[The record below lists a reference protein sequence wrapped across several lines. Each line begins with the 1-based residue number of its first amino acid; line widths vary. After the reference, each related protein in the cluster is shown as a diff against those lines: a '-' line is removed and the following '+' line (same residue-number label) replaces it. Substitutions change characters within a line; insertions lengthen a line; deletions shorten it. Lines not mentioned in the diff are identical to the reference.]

1 MNLIS
6 SKTFSA
12 LGRTVNSIKTK
23 QTTWSDGALCN
34 CDKNSSGNAS
44 FISKNGSNL
53 KSASSFSSQNTI
65 TNTCC
70 TNISPCSINENKT
83 KKKLLIIDIED
94 FESFDTIILEPKAQL
109 LLSHFSLVFK
119 DFYFKNKVFEKIK
132 RQYAIRTGASLK
144 NKQLSYPSKL
154 KNYSNGLDPPQFL
167 TQDFNFF
174 EHKYFEIS
182 HSYCSEIKKHYPVKK
197 IKLFKK
203 PLPQMKIISH
213 LDCELLGSDI
223 SLFGHMNFTK
233 FLFFFENA
241 TQYSFVELPYKEKMK
256 YILHDFSME
265 NSHKEKRILFYP
277 NEIKE
282 IIIRRYLLLW
292 QGVEILMNNGK
303 SYFFNF
309 FHSNHLQTFFSKIEK
324 YFKITVITNLRENF
338 AEQGF
343 QKKWNNNTISS
354 YEFLLA
360 INKFASRSFIEPT
373 QYPVFPW
380 VLLEYKQM
388 NSNNNTLHYRD
399 FKYPVACQTEDKR
412 EECIQ
417 RYKYNIDNEFK
428 SHLGTHYSTSSFI
441 YYYLMRCNPYTHSLI
456 KLQGDN
462 FENTNRMFFSVD
474 ETLGILDSS
483 PDCRELIPEFFSK
496 IDFMINL
503 NCNAFGKRRNGE
515 LVDDLLF
522 DNRSSLSVYIDFIMR
537 HRNLLDSSIVKTKL
551 PHWINFIFGQNQL
564 SGGEKA
570 CNIFQKETYEEKVNL
585 EANIIELEKEKQ
597 DEAMIVKG
605 TQDLITTI
613 TSFGM
618 TPYKLLEKALVYE
631 GNEAVD
637 AIDDFPELL
646 ELKDNE
652 KKLLQKECCYFSF
665 DNKYFYILNK
675 KKSTVE
681 IEILPT
687 KDMKVGKG
695 KKIKDDHFQ
704 IYSLNGVKLFRKI
717 KGEPLSSDGVI
728 SYYLYKPKYTFTTIC
743 NSSFLVSVRY
753 KDNSISIQKIEQ
765 KTKEKP
771 ERILYDDF
779 ISAVTSNNDNLFFT
793 GSLSGRLTEWQ
804 YDPIKRKCHVNKS
817 IMAHKNKI
825 NAIELYTKYNIIATA
840 GDDNYIYIRKVYNF
854 ELLVPIKINKKYIIT
869 YMKFS
874 HFDFLYVMCY
884 NKKKNM
890 TRIFGYTLSGLRFA
904 KSQYGHYNN
913 FCFTKSGNLIV
924 GNCNDEKEQLKIM
937 RGSNLEIIKEKEL
950 IKDKNSKALG
960 WFDFCMNDYVFFL
973 GYKNK
978 DFYIIEIFKE
988 EDLESFK

>member
-1 MNLIS
+1 
-6 SKTFSA
+6 
-12 LGRTVNSIKTK
+12 
-23 QTTWSDGALCN
+23 
-34 CDKNSSGNAS
+34 
-44 FISKNGSNL
+44 
-53 KSASSFSSQNTI
+53 
-65 TNTCC
+65 
-70 TNISPCSINENKT
+70 
-83 KKKLLIIDIED
+83 
-94 FESFDTIILEPKAQL
+94 
-109 LLSHFSLVFK
+109 
-119 DFYFKNKVFEKIK
+119 
-132 RQYAIRTGASLK
+132 
-144 NKQLSYPSKL
+144 
-154 KNYSNGLDPPQFL
+154 
-167 TQDFNFF
+167 
-174 EHKYFEIS
+174 
-182 HSYCSEIKKHYPVKK
+182 
-197 IKLFKK
+197 
-203 PLPQMKIISH
+203 
-213 LDCELLGSDI
+213 
-223 SLFGHMNFTK
+223 
-233 FLFFFENA
+233 
-241 TQYSFVELPYKEKMK
+241 
-256 YILHDFSME
+256 
-265 NSHKEKRILFYP
+265 
-277 NEIKE
+277 
-282 IIIRRYLLLW
+282 
-292 QGVEILMNNGK
+292 
-303 SYFFNF
+303 
-309 FHSNHLQTFFSKIEK
+309 
-324 YFKITVITNLRENF
+324 
-338 AEQGF
+338 
-343 QKKWNNNTISS
+343 
-354 YEFLLA
+354 
-360 INKFASRSFIEPT
+360 
-373 QYPVFPW
+373 
-380 VLLEYKQM
+380 
-388 NSNNNTLHYRD
+388 
-399 FKYPVACQTEDKR
+399 
-412 EECIQ
+412 
-417 RYKYNIDNEFK
+417 
-428 SHLGTHYSTSSFI
+428 
-441 YYYLMRCNPYTHSLI
+441 
-456 KLQGDN
+456 
-462 FENTNRMFFSVD
+462 
-474 ETLGILDSS
+474 
-483 PDCRELIPEFFSK
+483 
-496 IDFMINL
+496 
-503 NCNAFGKRRNGE
+503 
-515 LVDDLLF
+515 
-522 DNRSSLSVYIDFIMR
+522 
-537 HRNLLDSSIVKTKL
+537 
-551 PHWINFIFGQNQL
+551 
-564 SGGEKA
+564 
-570 CNIFQKETYEEKVNL
+570 
-585 EANIIELEKEKQ
+585 
-597 DEAMIVKG
+597 
-605 TQDLITTI
+605 
-613 TSFGM
+613 M